1 MGAMERRIGLEQE
14 FFLVG
19 EAGVPSD
26 RADEFLARCREMAGD
41 EGLDPNV
48 FVGEVSRSM
57 VEINTP
63 PAHTLPELAQTYL
76 TSLDL
81 ALRAGRES
89 GVRLYPLATYPLP
102 TTPTLR
108 DEPSYEPADHGLVQR
123 CGRGRSLSAEVP
135 IGRAAPRV

>member
-1 MGAMERRIGLEQE
+1 MERRIGLEQE
-14 FFLVG
+14 FFLVDG
-19 EAGVPSD
+19 EGVPSD

-41 EGLDPNV
+41 ESLDPNV

-63 PAHTLPELAQTYL
+63 PAHTVPELAQTYL

-81 ALRAGRES
+81 ALQAGRES

-108 DEPSYEPADHGLVQR
+108 DEPSYELQAR
-123 CGRGRSLSAEVP
+123 TIGRGRFAH
-135 IGRAAPRV
+135 AARCTGVHVHLELPPG